1 MKKYKNYKS
10 NEPFNIIKGGLVRTE
25 CNFKFIPEIATRHM
39 EDAKRIADTTKVKA
53 LYATKLP
60 YPTAALYYA
69 ANKIPSAVIDCSG
82 FSFRIETEVYRNP
95 TDEHNF
101 EEAKKAAIKKA
112 DSIAVRVLYHA
123 LKFSIQVTKNNLDI
137 LNEVMANVNYR
148 LSK

>member
-1 MKKYKNYKS
+1 MKKFTNYKS
-10 NEPFNIIKGGLVRTE
+10 NEPFTIIKGGLVRTE

-39 EDAKRIADTTKVKA
+39 EDAKRIADTTKVTA
-53 LYATKLP
+53 FYVTKLS
-60 YPTAALYYA
+60 YPTAPALYYG
-69 ANKIPSAVIDCSG
+69 ANKVPSVTVDCPG
-82 FSFRIETEVYRNP
+82 FRVETEVYRNP
-95 TDEHNF
+95 ADEHDF

-123 LKFSIQVTKNNLDI
+123 LKFSIQGAKSNLDE

>member
-25 CNFKFIPEIATRHM
+25 CNFKFIPEIATKYM

-53 LYATKLP
+53 VYETNLS
-60 YPTAALYYA
+60 YPALYYG
-69 ANKIPSAVIDCSG
+69 ANKIPSVVIDCSG
-82 FSFRIETEVYRNP
+82 FRIETEVYRNS

-123 LKFSIQVTKNNLDI
+123 LKFSIQVAENNLDI